1 MTLCTAWI
9 RQASDFEELIFATDS
24 CLSSG
29 ERWHSGV
36 KLFELPR
43 KDCLLCFAGDT
54 NRTYTLILNLISSIK
69 FDSHLSNPHTD
80 IIDVLDYLT
89 DLFSNL
95 CNSITNYEPQSFKE
109 ALGDF
114 QFMFGGWSWKKSK
127 FRVWKLIYNHE
138 LKAFIHI
145 EFNEDNMYFGFIGD
159 EIDKAESLLTEELSK
174 NKKVLSRNFDMEP
187 MKVLLRMIRDK
198 EFDSIDGAIQ
208 MAKIYPPGITEFFG
222 VMWPSYLGR
231 KTFLGKDV
239 NFEHKPSVKY
249 LDPDTCEIMGEDVPV
264 KIIEPLEEIYGV
276 NFNFIKDC
284 YSEENFQLKG
294 NISERH
300 KMTLKII
307 FKEVAYKEF
316 LKLQNEEELEND
328 QIAEM

>member
-9 RQASDFEELIFATDS
+9 RQANDNEELVFATDS
-24 CLSSG
+24 CLSGG

-69 FDSHLSNPHTD
+69 FDTHLSNPHTD
-80 IIDVLDYLT
+80 IVDVLEYLN
-89 DLFSNL
+89 DLFTTL
-95 CNSITNYEPQSFKE
+95 CNSISGYEPLTFE
-109 ALGDF
+109 RALGDF

-127 FRVWKLIYNHE
+127 FRVWKLEYNHE
-138 LKAFIHI
+138 IKAFIHN
-145 EFNEDNMYFGFIGD
+145 EFNEENMFFGFIGD
-159 EIDKAESLLTEELSK
+159 ELQKAEEYLTEEMSK
-174 NKKVLSRNFDMEP
+174 NKKILSRSFDMEP
-187 MKVLLRMIRDK
+187 LKVLLKMIREE

-208 MAKIYPPGITEFFG
+208 MAKIYPPGMTEFFG

-249 LDPDTCEIMGEDVPV
+249 IDPDTCEIMGDEIPE
-264 KIIEPLEEIYGV
+264 KINEPEQGIYGV
-276 NFNFIKDC
+276 NYDFILDC
-284 YSEENFQLKG
+284 YSEEGYQIKK
-294 NISERH
+294 NITERQ
-300 KMTLKII
+300 KMTLKLI
-307 FKEVAYKEF
+307 FKEVAYREF
-316 LKLQNEEELEND
+316 VKFQNEEAREEES
-328 QIAEM
+328 IEE